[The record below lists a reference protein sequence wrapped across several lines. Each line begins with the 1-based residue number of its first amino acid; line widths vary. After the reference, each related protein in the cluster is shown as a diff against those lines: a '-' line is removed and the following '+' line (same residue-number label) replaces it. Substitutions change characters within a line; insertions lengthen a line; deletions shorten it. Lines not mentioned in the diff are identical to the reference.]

1 MIGVRSNAAISRPFS
16 QRGALALRGIV
27 LLYVGLLVVLPV
39 VAVLREGTAEG
50 VSGIWRVVSA
60 PAARDAIW
68 LSIWTAAIV
77 TVINAVFGTATAWV
91 LQRYPLLG
99 KRLLSTL
106 VDVPFAIPT
115 LVTGVMLVLLFGPAR
130 PVGRW
135 FAGHGISVLFAPPAI
150 ILALAFITV
159 PFVVRSVEPVL
170 AELDTTEEE
179 AAATLGA
186 TPVRTFWRVIIPALT
201 PAIASGALQGFARA
215 LAEFGS
221 IVVVSGNIPHK
232 TLTGAVYVFSEV
244 ESGRPHAA
252 AAASLVLLAAAVLA
266 TLGARAI
273 AGRSQAADG

>member
-1 MIGVRSNAAISRPFS
+1 MSVAARPFPN
-16 QRGALALRGIV
+16 RGALALRV
-27 LLYVGLLVVLPV
+27 LVLGYVGLLILLPLA
-39 VAVLREGTAEG
+39 AVLREGLSQG
-50 VSGIWRVVSA
+50 LGGIWSVVSA
-60 PAARDAIW
+60 PTARDAIL
-68 LSIWTAAIV
+68 LSLWTAAAV
-77 TVINAVFGTATAWV
+77 TVLNVVAGTATAWV
-91 LQRYPLLG
+91 LQRYPLPG
-99 KRLLSTL
+99 KRLLSWA

-135 FAGHGISVLFAPPAI
+135 FEGHGLPVLFAPPAI

-170 AELDTTEEE
+170 AELDRTEEE

-186 TPVRTFWRVIIPALT
+186 SSLRTFWTVILPALA

-232 TLTGAVYVFSEV
+232 SLTGAVYVFSEV
-244 ESGRPHAA
+244 EGGRPHAA
-252 AAASLVLLAAAVLA
+252 AAASLVLLGAAILA

-273 AGRSQAADG
+273 AQRTVPVDA

>member
-1 MIGVRSNAAISRPFS
+1 MSRRPAVHPFS
-16 QRGALALRGIV
+16 QRGALALRAVV
-27 LLYVGLLVVLPV
+27 LLYVAMLVLLPLA
-39 VAVLREGTAEG
+39 AVLREGVSEG
-50 VSGIWRVVSA
+50 IMGLWRVVSA

-68 LSIWTAAIV
+68 LSLWTAAVV
-77 TVINAVFGTATAWV
+77 TIINACFGTATAWV
-91 LQRYPLLG
+91 LQRYPLPG

-115 LVTGVMLVLLFGPAR
+115 LVTGVMLVLLFGPTR

-135 FAGHGISVLFAPPAI
+135 FELHGVTVLFAPPAI

-159 PFVVRSVEPVL
+159 PFVVRAVEPVL
-170 AELDTTEEE
+170 AELDPTEEE

-186 TPVRTFWRVIIPALT
+186 TPLRTFWRVIIPALT
-201 PAIASGALQGFARA
+201 PAIASGSLQGFARA

-221 IVVVSGNIPHK
+221 IVVVSGNIPHR

-273 AGRSQAADG
+273 SRRTLVSDA

>member
-1 MIGVRSNAAISRPFS
+1 MTRSRAAQAGRTE
-16 QRGALALRGIV
+16 RGALLLRV
-27 LLYVGLLVVLPV
+27 LVLAYVGSLILLPFA
-39 VAVLREGTAEG
+39 AVLREGLAQGLQG
-50 VSGIWRVVSA
+50 VWAVASA
-60 PAARDAIW
+60 PAARDALL
-68 LSIWTAAIV
+68 LSLWTAALV
-77 TVINAVFGTATAWV
+77 TLLNVVAGTATAWV
-91 LQRYPLLG
+91 LQRYPVPG
-99 KRLLSTL
+99 KRWLSTL

-135 FAGHGISVLFAPPAI
+135 FEGHGVTVLFAPPAI

-170 AELDTTEEE
+170 AELDRTEEE

-186 TPVRTFWRVIIPALT
+186 SATRTFWRVIIPALA

-221 IVVVSGNIPHK
+221 IVVVSGNIPHR
-232 TLTGAVYVFSEV
+232 TLTGAVYIFSEV

-252 AAASLVLLAAAVLA
+252 AAASLILLAAAVLA

-273 AGRSQAADG
+273 TRRTVPIDG